1 MDAAGIFDWLRG
13 NTEIIIGI
21 LSAIV
26 ALISALAARGETA
39 KQRKLQTERL
49 RQSIDAASLD
59 WGGAAIDTLVRCAI
73 FARTRHMHP
82 NEPAFMAAKT
92 NMMIQLSTLVDR
104 GRMFFPNIDP
114 DGRGI
119 EKEGA
124 YRGSRPP
131 ILDVV
136 MFTYHE
142 IEALSREGGLPS
154 EDSGAFIDDCRRLL
168 VSELQAHL
176 DPRRLDEIVERY
188 DDRSKENRNKAR
200 DQAGALRGKLLT
212 RRPNVSLDRGFASNT
227 TTPERPQ

>member
-1 MDAAGIFDWLRG
+1 MDAAGIFDWLKG
-13 NTEIIIGI
+13 NTEIVIGI

-26 ALISALAARGETA
+26 ALVSALVSRGETA

-59 WGGAAIDTLVRCAI
+59 WGGAAIDTLARCAI
-73 FARTRHMHP
+73 FARTRHMHA
-82 NEPAFMAAKT
+82 NDGAFLAAKT

-114 DGRGI
+114 EGKGI

-131 ILDVV
+131 ILDAL

-142 IEALSREGGLPS
+142 IEALNREGGLPS
-154 EDSGAFIDDCRRLL
+154 EESGAFIDECRRLL

-188 DDRSKENRNKAR
+188 DDRTKENRSKAK

-212 RRPNVSLDRGFASNT
+212 RRPNISLDRSFASN

>member
-1 MDAAGIFDWLRG
+1 MDAAGIFDWLKG
-13 NTEIIIGI
+13 NAEIFIGI

-26 ALISALAARGETA
+26 ALISALVARGETA

-59 WGGAAIDTLVRCAI
+59 WGGAAIDTMARCAT
-73 FARTRHMHP
+73 FVRTRHMHG
-82 NEPAFMAAKT
+82 NEAAFLAAKT
-92 NMMIQLSTLVDR
+92 NMMIALSTLVDR

-114 DGRGI
+114 EGRGI

-131 ILDVV
+131 ILDVL

-142 IEALSREGGLPS
+142 IEAVTREGGPPS
-154 EDSGAFIDDCRRLL
+154 EECAGFIDECRRLL

-188 DDRSKENRNKAR
+188 DDRTRENRTHAKE
-200 DQAGALRGKLLT
+200 QAGALRGKLLA
-212 RRPNVSLDRGFASNT
+212 RRPNAVLDRGFASNT
-227 TTPERPQ
+227 QSERPQ